1 MEAKILRLIK
11 LIGEEVQIF
20 ETFLHYLNLQQ
31 DALVANNL
39 EALQRVTQ
47 DQEELALR
55 TTRVETERRALVEEI
70 CGELRREQADLTLSE
85 LTKLVAEP
93 QSNQI
98 QALQTTLLA
107 LHEQIA
113 TIKARNDFLIRK
125 SMEYINTTIAQ
136 LGLTEQVNQTTYT
149 ADRTKAA
156 PAAKTALVDRRA

>member
-1 MEAKILRLIK
+1 LEAKILKLIK

-39 EALQRVTQ
+39 ESLQSVTQ
-47 DQEELALR
+47 EQEELAIR
-55 TTRVETERRALVEEI
+55 TTRVEAERRALVDEI
-70 CGELRREQADLTLSE
+70 CGELRRDHSDLTLSE

-136 LGLTEQVNQTTYT
+136 LGLTEQVSQTTYT

>member
-1 MEAKILRLIK
+1 MEDKILRLIR

-20 ETFLHYLNLQQ
+20 ELFLRHLNRQQ

-39 EALQRVTQ
+39 EALQQVTQ
-47 DQEELALR
+47 DQEELARR
-55 TTRVETERRALVEEI
+55 TTQIESERRMLVESI
-70 CGELRREQADLTLSE
+70 CSELRRDQSDLTLTE

-98 QALQTTLLA
+98 HALQTTLLS
-107 LHEQIA
+107 LHEQIS
-113 TIKARNDFLIRK
+113 TIKSRNDFLIRK

-136 LGLTEQVNQTTYT
+136 LGLTEQVNQTTYS
-149 ADRTKAA
+149 ADNTKAA

>member
-1 MEAKILRLIK
+1 MEAKILKLIK

-39 EALQRVTQ
+39 EALQSVTR

-70 CGELRREQADLTLSE
+70 CGELRRDHSDLTLSE